1 MLKVIMLRKK
11 LEEVR
16 AKLLAAQE
24 RSKKLEKREAELE
37 TAIEEAQTVE
47 EKETVN
53 QEVEKYEKDKEENE
67 QEVKNLEREVSETEK
82 ELENLEEKQR
92 QAQTELKKR
101 SEGGE
106 ERTMATRKKFFGM
119 NHQER
124 DAFLAREDV
133 KTFLERVRTLGQQNR
148 SVTGAELTVPTV
160 VLELLRENIEEYS
173 KLYKHVNVQP
183 VPGKARQNVMG
194 TIPEGVWTEM
204 CATLNEL
211 TIRFNDVEVDG
222 YKVGGYFSIC
232 NSVLQ
237 DSDINLSEVLITS
250 LGQAIGI
257 ALDKAIVYG
266 KGTKMPLGIVT
277 RLVQTEKPSNYS
289 ETARDWTNL
298 SISNVKSINASKTG
312 VDLFKEIITD
322 SGAAKGKY
330 SKGDKFWA
338 MNETTKTKL
347 IAEALTFTAAGA
359 VATGMSDTM
368 PIIGGAIETLDFIQD
383 DVIVGGY
390 GDLYLLAEREG
401 TTVSQSEHVKFL
413 EDRTVF
419 KGIARYDGVPA
430 IAEGFVAIGINGTKP
445 VATMTFAEDT
455 ANKVAAEG

>member
-11 LEEVR
+11 LGEVR

-24 RSKKLEKREAELE
+24 RSKELEKREAELE
-37 TAIEEAQTVE
+37 TAIEEAQTDE

-67 QEVKNLEREVSETEK
+67 QEVKDLEREVSETEK
-82 ELENLEEKQR
+82 ELAELEEKQR
-92 QAQTELKKR
+92 QAQTEPKKR
-101 SEGGE
+101 SEEGV
-106 ERTMATRKKFFGM
+106 ERTMPTRKKFFGM

-148 SVTGAELTVPTV
+148 AVTGAELTVPTV
-160 VLELLRENIEEYS
+160 VLELLRENIAEYS

-204 CATLNEL
+204 CAVLNEL
-211 TIRFNDVEVDG
+211 TIGFNDVEVDG

-298 SISNVKSINASKTG
+298 STSNVKSIAASKTG

-383 DVIVGGY
+383 NVIVGGY

-430 IAEGFVAIGINGTKP
+430 IAEGFVAIGINGASP